1 MWAMNAEIPFTN
13 NEAERGL
20 RSSKTKMK
28 VSGQFQNLNNARY
41 YARIK
46 SYIETGHRHGI
57 GSAYLIEKALKGHPL
72 TIEDVEKHYDIDDE
86 ISFIS

>member
-28 VSGQFQNLNNARY
+28 VSGQFQNLNNAR
-41 YARIK
+41 IK

-57 GSAYLIEKALKGHPL
+57 GSAYLLEKALEGHPL
-72 TIEDVEKHYDIDDE
+72 TIEDMEKALWYRR
-86 ISFIS
+86 